1 MTPKMAILVVDD
13 SVDSRLLIQRFLEQ
27 AGHRQFLMAETA
39 AEALRLLGADGSPPT
54 ATVDL
59 ILMDLQLPGMNGIEA
74 CRRIA
79 GDPRFRD
86 IPVIVVTGST
96 ETDSLADAFQ
106 AGAVDYLPK
115 PINPVELAARV
126 RSVLRLKAE
135 MDQRKQREAELIE
148 ATYRLAAA
156 KSELQRLSTLDGLT
170 GITNRRR
177 FDELLAG
184 ELKRAIRE
192 KTPLS
197 VILGDI
203 DHFKCYNDRYGHLA
217 GDECLQR
224 VAIALRDAVS
234 RPGDCVARYGGEEFV
249 AMLAATDAAGARAV
263 AEHMRAAVEG
273 LRIDH
278 ASSPTASHTTLSLG
292 VATMIPTEATAPE
305 TLLAAADEA
314 LYDSKNGGRNRVSFR
329 AATHETKLRRAV
341 P

>member
-1 MTPKMAILVVDD
+1 MFPRMAILVVDD
-13 SVDSRLLIQRFLEQ
+13 SVDSRLLIQRFLEE
-27 AGHRQFLMAETA
+27 AGHRQFLMAGSA
-39 AEALRLLGADGSPPT
+39 SEALHLLGADGNPPA
-54 ATVDL
+54 ATVEL

-86 IPVIVVTGST
+86 IPVIVVTGS
-96 ETDSLADAFQ
+96 ADNENLVEAFQ

-115 PINPVELAARV
+115 PINPVELGARV

-184 ELKRAIRE
+184 EWKRATRE
-192 KTPLS
+192 NSSLS
-197 VILGDI
+197 IILGDI
-203 DHFKCYNDRYGHLA
+203 DHFKPYNDRYGHLA
-217 GDECLQR
+217 GDDCLQR
-224 VAIALRDAVS
+224 VAVALRDTVS

-249 AMLAATDAAGARAV
+249 AMLATTDGPGARAV
-263 AEHMRAAVEG
+263 AEHMREAVDSLG
-273 LRIDH
+273 IDH
-278 ASSPTASHTTLSLG
+278 AASTTSSHVTISLG
-292 VATMIPTEATAPE
+292 VSTIVPTDAMSPEA
-305 TLLAAADEA
+305 LIAAADKA
-314 LYDSKNGGRNRVSFR
+314 LYESKNGGRNRVSFQVPTG
-329 AATHETKLRRAV
+329 AGKVRRPV

>member
-1 MTPKMAILVVDD
+1 MAILVVDD
-13 SVDSRLLIQRFLEQ
+13 SLDSRLLIQRFLEQ
-27 AGHRQFLMAETA
+27 AGHRQFLMAGTA
-39 AEALRLLGADGSPPT
+39 AEALRLLGADGAPPA
-54 ATVDL
+54 ATIEL

-96 ETDSLADAFQ
+96 ETESLSDAFQ
-106 AGAVDYLPK
+106 AGAVDYLSK

-126 RSVLRLKAE
+126 RSTLRLKTE

-177 FDELLAG
+177 FDELLAA
-184 ELKRAIRE
+184 EWKRGARE
-192 KTPLS
+192 GTPLS
-197 VILGDI
+197 VVLGDI
-203 DHFKCYNDRYGHLA
+203 DHFKNYNDRYGHLA
-217 GDECLQR
+217 GDDCLQR
-224 VAIALRDAVS
+224 VAISLRDSVS

-249 AMLAATDAAGARAV
+249 ALLAATDTAKAQTM

-273 LRIDH
+273 LAIDH
-278 ASSPTASHTTLSLG
+278 AASPTASRTTVSLG
-292 VATMIPTEATAPE
+292 VATMVPNDATKPEA
-305 TLLAAADEA
+305 LIAAADEA
-314 LYDSKNGGRNRVSFR
+314 LYESKKAGRNRVTFR
-329 AATHETKLRRAV
+329 AASAETKLRRPV

>member
-1 MTPKMAILVVDD
+1 MAILVVDD
-13 SVDSRLLIQRFLEQ
+13 SPDSRLLIQRFLEE
-27 AGHRQFLMAETA
+27 AGHRQFLMAESA
-39 AEALRLLGADGSPPT
+39 SEALRLLGADGSPP
-54 ATVDL
+54 AGAVEL

-86 IPVIVVTGST
+86 IPVIVVTGSA
-96 ETDSLADAFQ
+96 DNVNLADAFQ

-156 KSELQRLSTLDGLT
+156 KSELQRLSALDGLT

-177 FDELLAG
+177 VDELYAG
-184 ELKRAIRE
+184 EWKRALRE
-192 KTPLS
+192 GAPLS
-197 VILGDI
+197 VVLGDI
-203 DHFKCYNDRYGHLA
+203 DHFKSYNDRYGHLA

-224 VAIALRDAVS
+224 VAIALRDSVS

-249 AMLAATDAAGARAV
+249 AILASTDSAGARAV
-263 AEHMRAAVEG
+263 AEHMRAAVESLG
-273 LRIDH
+273 IDH
-278 ASSPTASHTTLSLG
+278 AASTTATYTTISLG
-292 VATMIPTEATAPE
+292 VATMVPKESTSPE

-314 LYDSKNGGRNRVSFR
+314 LYESKNGGRNRVSFR
-329 AATHETKLRRAV
+329 AASGATKLRR
-341 P
+341 